1 MTRSRWRTRG
11 DSQERER
18 THTHAFDRDSVGTM
32 EPVGKRLSRERRKLR
47 RLTLRLPKRREGGE
61 IALRCA
67 RGPSYLVAIRALALR
82 ALPIPGT
89 SALTAFAKVRN
100 IPTDPASRRLRC
112 FAAAPLAACANRNS
126 GPTPGPYSCRTYAA
140 ISANRRGF
148 MRSSITAL
156 PYIAIMLWFS

>member
-1 MTRSRWRTRG
+1 MTITRTG
-11 DSQERER
+11 YR
-18 THTHAFDRDSVGTM
+18 TLGNA
-32 EPVGKRLSRERRKLR
+32 GKRTDWRVGFK
-47 RLTLRLPKRREGGE
+47 KREGGE
-61 IALRCA
+61 IALLGV
-67 RGPSYLVAIRALALR
+67 RGRPYLVAVWALALR

-100 IPTDPASRRLRC
+100 IPTDPVSRRLRC

-148 MRSSITAL
+148 IRSSINAL
-156 PYIAIMLWFS
+156 PYIAIMVWFS